1 MEVGASGNLEE
12 ADSYAVLARSRGED
26 CGRASYLLHV
36 CVCVRERETGR
47 QRDIHTYIHT
57 YIHTERQTDRQ
68 TDRLTDRQSGKVGVG
83 EAGWGGEGR
92 ETDMERAVRT
102 GQARTRG
109 KVPHLRGLASWED
122 HE

>member
-1 MEVGASGNLEE
+1 MQFLHVAGVRTVAG
-12 ADSYAVLARSRGED
+12 LAIS
-26 CGRASYLLHV
+26 CTCV
-36 CVCVRERETGR
+36 CVCVCARARAR

-68 TDRLTDRQSGKVGVG
+68 TDRLTDRQSGKAGVG
-83 EAGWGGEGR
+83 EAGWGGEGGR
-92 ETDMERAVRT
+92 ETDMERAVQT

-109 KVPHLRGLASWED
+109 EVPHLRGLASWED